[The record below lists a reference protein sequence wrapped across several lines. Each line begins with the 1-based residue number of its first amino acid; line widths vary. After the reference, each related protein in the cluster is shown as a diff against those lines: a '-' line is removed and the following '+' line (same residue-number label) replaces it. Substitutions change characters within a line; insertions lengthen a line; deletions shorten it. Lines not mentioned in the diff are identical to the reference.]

1 MSNNY
6 IVLPGDTTGKK
17 LRTRTRTED
26 NGRVEDIVVVLSG
39 TDGNISGVHNG
50 HLKTL
55 GYVDSI
61 GHGTTNTDVVPECAV
76 GKKTT
81 IGTGAYTLLEN
92 HAFVQPSGDV
102 QMYLQSTEAQD
113 SAAGTGI
120 NEITVKYFS
129 TVWGA
134 RKEVKV
140 VPDGANQV
148 TFSVSDIGR
157 IHSVKGNKGNIAAG
171 DITITNEAA
180 NVLYGRIDQ
189 YDTFMRRCIF
199 YIAENESVTV
209 TQFILGSTTSGGVNV
224 ALFATQEDDDG
235 DLITRGC
242 ATVEVANNTAIG
254 ELKPW
259 MTIENTSNVRKSV
272 GLAVNGNLAN
282 QKCTGTLKGFLED
295 IS

>member
-1 MSNNY
+1 
-6 IVLPGDTTGKK
+6 
-17 LRTRTRTED
+17 
-26 NGRVEDIVVVLSG
+26 
-39 TDGNISGVHNG
+39 
-50 HLKTL
+50 
-55 GYVDSI
+55 
-61 GHGTTNTDVVPECAV
+61 
-76 GKKTT
+76 
-81 IGTGAYTLLEN
+81 
-92 HAFVQPSGDV
+92 
-102 QMYLQSTEAQD
+102 
-113 SAAGTGI
+113 
-120 NEITVKYFS
+120 
-129 TVWGA
+129 
-134 RKEVKV
+134 
-140 VPDGANQV
+140 
-148 TFSVSDIGR
+148 
-157 IHSVKGNKGNIAAG
+157 
-171 DITITNEAA
+171 
-180 NVLYGRIDQ
+180 
-189 YDTFMRRCIF
+189 MRRCIF